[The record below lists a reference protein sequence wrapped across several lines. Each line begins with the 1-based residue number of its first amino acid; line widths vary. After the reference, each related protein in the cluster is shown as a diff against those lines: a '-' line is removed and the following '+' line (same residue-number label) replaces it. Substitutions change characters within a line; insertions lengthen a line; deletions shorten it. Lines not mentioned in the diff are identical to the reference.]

1 MASIEHTMPTD
12 VKPLDGSRQGVYRPG
27 LQVSTY
33 QTGYRS
39 SRDWFEYNL
48 RSYTWALNRFSASG
62 TYLKQ
67 YQAWLDHVRMGG
79 SVGWITEALS
89 ALSSEVVISPIGDGS
104 RTSFV
109 LPFFGAGAP
118 TDLVILDNG
127 AYTEDY
133 TVHAKANILTDAQ
146 ANAIGGTTGMVALG
160 NCAISSAAYPT
171 ADGLTS
177 FRITP
182 AAAAASLGIATSAAS
197 RPVCIA
203 SQEYTAFAAFRGT
216 GDVRVNLIFYDNV
229 DAQTGST
236 EFDNG
241 TMTESGWTIVTVT
254 ATSAGDA
261 VKAHIS
267 GFRTTSSDSV
277 FHVGCMGIIPG
288 DLSKW
293 FLPSEAPMVLELDAA
308 PGDRERVLAH
318 GTGTRMTRARV
329 QAQRGSDWT
338 LTSPGDAHGVRFS
351 AFEEIES

>member
-89 ALSSEVVISPIGDGS
+89 ALSREVVISPIGDGS

-133 TVHAKANILTDAQ
+133 TAHV
-146 ANAIGGTTGMVALG
+146 
-160 NCAISSAAYPT
+160 SSLP
-171 ADGLTS
+171 S
-177 FRITP
+177 
-182 AAAAASLGIATSAAS
+182 S
-197 RPVCIA
+197 
-203 SQEYTAFAAFRGT
+203 
-216 GDVRVNLIFYDNV
+216 
-229 DAQTGST
+229 ST
-236 EFDNG
+236 E
-241 TMTESGWTIVTVT
+241 
-254 ATSAGDA
+254 
-261 VKAHIS
+261 KIS
-267 GFRTTSSDSV
+267 LF
-277 FHVGCMGIIPG
+277 
-288 DLSKW
+288 
-293 FLPSEAPMVLELDAA
+293 
-308 PGDRERVLAH
+308 
-318 GTGTRMTRARV
+318 
-329 QAQRGSDWT
+329 AQR
-338 LTSPGDAHGVRFS
+338 S
-351 AFEEIES
+351 ALS

>member
-1 MASIEHTMPTD
+1 MASIEHTMPID
-12 VKPLDGSRQGVYRPG
+12 IRPLDGSRQGVYRPG

-48 RSYTWALNRFSASG
+48 KSYTWALNRFQASG
-62 TYLKQ
+62 TYLEQ
-67 YQAWLDHVRMGG
+67 YRAWLNHVKLGG
-79 SVGWITEALS
+79 AVGWVTEALS
-89 ALSSEVVISPIGDGS
+89 DLGSDIVISPIGDGS
-104 RTSFV
+104 RTSYV
-109 LPFFGAGAP
+109 LPWFGAAAP
-118 TDLVILDNG
+118 TDLVVLDNG
-127 AYTEDY
+127 AYTEAY
-133 TVHAKANILTDAQ
+133 TTHTKANILTDAQ
-146 ANAIGGTTGMVALG
+146 ANAVGGTTGMVALSV
-160 NCAISSAAYPT
+160 CAISSAAYPT

-177 FRITP
+177 FRVTP
-182 AAAAASLGIATSAAS
+182 ASAAS
-197 RPVCIA
+197 SLGLATTVATRPACLA

-229 DAQTGST
+229 DAQTGTT

-241 TMTESGWTIVTVT
+241 TMTETGWTIVTVT

-267 GFRTTSSDSV
+267 AFRTTSSDTV

-288 DLSKW
+288 DLEKW
-293 FLPSEAPMVLELDAA
+293 FLPSECPMVVEFDTA

-318 GTGTRMTRARV
+318 GTGTRMTRSRI
-329 QAQRGSDWT
+329 QAQRGADWS